1 MDADLR
7 PGTWEQSKRRPRVA
21 GKGIQIE
28 KNRFTPTPSSTMGA
42 REKVRAEADSKT
54 GSSLKTLPTL
64 TSAEA

>member
-1 MDADLR
+1 M
-7 PGTWEQSKRRPRVA
+7 A

-54 GSSLKTLPTL
+54 GSSLKTRPTL
-64 TSAEA
+64 TQGRQQRLEGMQLNPYQLPADR